1 MKNMKKQDK
10 VLIFESDI
18 ALAKQIQ
25 DMLAEQFPQV
35 FLPSSGD
42 EAIKLLTEQTIQL
55 VFLGDPSEGGSC
67 FDLLK
72 DFVKASPITYT
83 ILTSDKSEK
92 ETHDK
97 AEGFGILGH
106 IPKVFSPNKIQT
118 LIDRYKQINQV
129 LYMTESVV

>member
-1 MKNMKKQDK
+1 MQNMKKQHK
-10 VLIFESDI
+10 VLIFESDT

-25 DMLAEQFPQV
+25 DMLSEQFSEV
-35 FLPSSGD
+35 FLSASGD
-42 EAIKLLTEQTIQL
+42 EAIKLLSEQGIQL
-55 VFLGDPSEGGSC
+55 VFLGDPPEGGSC

-92 ETHDK
+92 EIHDK

-106 IPKVFSPNKIQT
+106 IPRVFSPIKIHT
-118 LIDRYKQINQV
+118 LIDRYRQINQV
-129 LYMTESVV
+129 L